1 MKAVTENKIKVL
13 KGNKMLKEY
22 DIVDR
27 TVITVDVSE
36 KDESD
41 QEIKTEA
48 GEKLVLPDSEY
59 VNLDETPNL
68 RSCLVHQET
77 NDPVE
82 NMTVDILKMT
92 IKDLTLYIIKELHL
106 NGPYRIRNLTTG
118 KLYSQKDQDSLLSQ
132 FE

>member
-41 QEIKTEA
+41 
-48 GEKLVLPDSEY
+48 
-59 VNLDETPNL
+59 
-68 RSCLVHQET
+68 
-77 NDPVE
+77 
-82 NMTVDILKMT
+82 
-92 IKDLTLYIIKELHL
+92 
-106 NGPYRIRNLTTG
+106 
-118 KLYSQKDQDSLLSQ
+118 
-132 FE
+132 